1 MRDCRLDARM
11 RERWPGDPVAWAI
24 APCVLMLGIAG
35 FRVAAASIVAAAG
48 AGALLVLRR
57 RLLALALAGALLAA
71 SALLPTVPGSVGH
84 WSLTVVLAAV
94 AVLRQRSATAT
105 LDELPQ
111 GASVAAMMLAALCI
125 AVTATGVGS
134 PATAAAVLVGSACA
148 VLVGA
153 RLTQRLAAA
162 DMPSPAM
169 PNVDGPSADG
179 PNAEVDRLGEV
190 ARHLLLGRITG
201 GMLHD
206 LAQPLNVISM
216 ANGNLAYGIEH
227 LDLDE
232 ADKAQLLERT
242 ERIALQTDRAAD
254 ILALFRNLGREGNRD
269 GSVCGTVRDALDRA
283 TAATQSSL
291 RHPVAVTLEGDALD
305 RPVRASPA
313 TLELLAVAILL
324 SALGAFLDAER
335 RSRKGGIVFRA
346 EATSTH
352 VVVETRCYD
361 EAGELLVCKPVDDGG
376 RRLLEQLSSH
386 AGGRFQCLPDP
397 DKPTRL
403 VLRLGHGAA

>member
-1 MRDCRLDARM
+1 MRYDRLDARM
-11 RERWPGDPVAWAI
+11 RERWPGDCVAWAI
-24 APCVLMLGIAG
+24 ALCILVLGIAG
-35 FRVAAASIVAAAG
+35 FRVTAATIVAAAG

-57 RLLALALAGALLAA
+57 RLLALALAGALLAV
-71 SALLPTVPGSVGH
+71 SALLPAVPGSVAH
-84 WSLTVVLAAV
+84 WSLAAILASV
-94 AVLRQRSATAT
+94 AVLRERSAAAI

-111 GASVAAMMLAALCI
+111 GAWIAAMVLAALCI
-125 AVTATGVGS
+125 ALTATSVAIS
-134 PATAAAVLVGSACA
+134 ATATAVLAGSACA
-148 VLVGA
+148 VLIGA
-153 RLTQRLAAA
+153 RLTQALAATDMLRPDGSNA
-162 DMPSPAM
+162 DI
-169 PNVDGPSADG
+169 
-179 PNAEVDRLGEV
+179 DRVGEV
-190 ARHLLLGRITG
+190 ARDLLLGRITG

-227 LDLDE
+227 LDVGEVDR
-232 ADKAQLLERT
+232 AQLLERT

-254 ILALFRNLGREGNRD
+254 TLALFRNLGREGRRD
-269 GSVCGTVRDALDRA
+269 GAVCGTVRDAFDRA

-324 SALGAFLDAER
+324 SALGAFLDDDR

-352 VVVETRCYD
+352 IVVEARCYD

-397 DKPTRL
+397 KKPTRL